1 MELRPLGKSDL
12 KIAPLMLGGNVFG
25 WNVDAAASFAI
36 LDAFVD
42 AGFNAVDT
50 ADTYSRWA
58 PGHKGGESETV
69 IGNWLKT
76 SGKRDKVVIATK
88 VGNDMG
94 EGKSLKKDYV
104 LRAAEACLKRLQV
117 DCIDLL
123 QTHFDDET
131 TPVEETLGA
140 YGQLIKQ
147 GKVRAI
153 GASNMTPARLKE
165 SLAAS
170 KVLGVPRYECLQP
183 NYNLYDRAGFERDYA
198 PICRAEGLGVITYY
212 SLAGGFL
219 TGKYRS
225 AEEAAKNRARGGK
238 VQGYF
243 DARGL
248 AILKALD
255 VVAARHKATPA
266 QIALA
271 WLMAQPL
278 VTAPIASATSLQQ
291 LDDIMKAPQIKL
303 TPDDVAALDQASAA
317 PIAGASSLQ

>member
-1 MELRPLGKSDL
+1 MELRQLGQSDI

-25 WNVDAAASFAI
+25 WNVDEQASFAL

-42 AGFNAVDT
+42 AGFNGIDT

-69 IGNWLKT
+69 IGNWLQK
-76 SGKRDKVVIATK
+76 SGKRGKVVIATK
-88 VGNDMG
+88 IGNDMG

-123 QTHFDDET
+123 QTHFDDEV

-140 YGQLIKQ
+140 YAQLIRQ

-153 GASNMTPARLKE
+153 GASNMSPARLTA

-170 KVLGVPRYECLQP
+170 KKLGIPRYQSLQP
-183 NYNLYDRAGFERDYA
+183 NYNLYDRVDFESQYA
-198 PICRAEGLGVITYY
+198 PICKAERLGVITYY

-225 AEEAAKNRARGGK
+225 AAEASKNPARGGK
-238 VQGYF
+238 VKGYF

-248 AILKALD
+248 GVLKALD
-255 VVAARHKATPA
+255 AVAARHGATPA

-271 WLMAQPL
+271 WLMARPG
-278 VTAPIASATSLQQ
+278 VTAPIASATSRLQ
-291 LDDIMKAPQIKL
+291 LDDIMQAPSLKL
-303 TPDDVAALDQASAA
+303 SQEDMTALDAASA
-317 PIAGASSLQ
+317 